1 MYVVAVSWPYMIELE
16 YVSPPTLRLGVSL
29 QACLLQIVGY
39 RNLIAEVEKLRRE
52 PYDSENPQHEEMLLK
67 VGAEEVLRG
76 HPVFTS
82 APKPGSYT
90 SLKHPELLSPSCIV
104 SLFEDKTTRHYDLV
118 WV

>member
-1 MYVVAVSWPYMIELE
+1 MSVHGSAVSCLYMIELE
-16 YVSPPTLRLGVSL
+16 YVAPPTLRLGVSL

-76 HPVFTS
+76 HPLFMS
-82 APKPGSYT
+82 APKPASQT
-90 SLKHPELLSPSCIV
+90 L
-104 SLFEDKTTRHYDLV
+104 
-118 WV
+118 

>member
-1 MYVVAVSWPYMIELE
+1 MSDCQFVGVTLLRSINQVCAQWCCFTATYNRVVLLPC
-16 YVSPPTLRLGVSL
+16 PLRLGVSL

-76 HPVFTS
+76 TS
-82 APKPGSYT
+82 FIQVSSKQPG
-90 SLKHPELLSPSCIV
+90 L
-104 SLFEDKTTRHYDLV
+104 
-118 WV
+118 